1 MHRDYRLY
9 LEDIIEAIRKIK
21 EYTDK
26 TDFSTF
32 SKDTKT
38 QDAVVRNLEII
49 GEASGRIPE
58 KVRQLAPGI
67 EWRKIV
73 GIRNVLSHEY
83 FGISLPIVW
92 DVVKINWM
100 NWPLRVVSLLQVLT
114 TKELTNLNCQTIVER
129 PGLQFHYED

>member
-1 MHRDYRLY
+1 MYRDYRLY
-9 LEDIIEAIRKIK
+9 LEDILEAIRKIK

-58 KVRQLAPGI
+58 KIRQLAPGI

-73 GIRNVLSHEY
+73 GIRNILAHEY

-92 DVVKINWM
+92 DVVQNKLDELSAVCGELIAGLDDEGIN
-100 NWPLRVVSLLQVLT
+100 
-114 TKELTNLNCQTIVER
+114 K
-129 PGLQFHYED
+129 